1 MNITASP
8 TLAARSLAGI
18 IDPNKPKQVAF
29 SPLGIANFA
38 IVMAR
43 YQKNI
48 DQNAHCRVAHQHVI
62 DTSEIYFPLSSI
74 GRKL

>member
-18 IDPNKPKQVAF
+18 IDPSKPTQIAF
-29 SPLGIANFA
+29 SELGFANFA
-38 IVMAR
+38 IVMR
-43 YQKNI
+43 RWQKTV
-48 DQNAHCRVAHQHVI
+48 DQNSEIRIAHEYVI
-62 DTSEIYFPLSSI
+62 DTSEIYFPLSSQ

>member
-1 MNITASP
+1 MNITVSP

-18 IDPNKPKQVAF
+18 IDPSKPTQVAF
-29 SPLGIANFA
+29 SPLGIANYA

-43 YQKNI
+43 YQRNV
-48 DQNAHCRVAHQHVI
+48 DHNSARRFAHEHVI
-62 DTSEIYFPLSSI
+62 FYQEIYIPLSSH